1 MSYAVAKIKETW
13 AFVISIKDNVSK
25 VAQWDIEQG
34 IDKCGLVGA
43 WGDEEWHDDKYLWYA
58 LCLLRNRRY
67 FFYEY

>member
-1 MSYAVAKIKETW
+1 MSNAVAKIKETW

-43 WGDEEWHDDKYLWYA
+43 CGDEE
-58 LCLLRNRRY
+58 
-67 FFYEY
+67 